1 MISSKTVLLR
11 ADLDVPLGH
20 FKDNGRD
27 RMVVLDDFR
36 LRTLLPTLYLCL
48 QYAEKVI
55 IMGHI
60 GRPKGVEKEL
70 SVAPI
75 VDWLDREVPEYD
87 FPRDKL
93 QVLENLRFEEGEDAC
108 DEKYAK
114 ELAAMGNFY
123 INEAFAAHHPA
134 SSTTLLPALL
144 PHACGF
150 HFEHEVRVL
159 KGIRENT
166 YERPVIAI
174 IGGAKIEDKL
184 PVVSALAKVADH
196 VLVGGKLPQEIEGQG
211 ISLPGNVYVAKM
223 GEGGKDISEES
234 VREFREILKKAKQVV
249 WSGPMGQ
256 YEKGFNKGNKA
267 LAEEIISS
275 GAESIIG
282 GGDTI
287 NALALL
293 GLINYFSFVS
303 VGGGAMLEYLVKG
316 TLPAIEA
323 LNGHP

>member
-1 MISSKTVLLR
+1 MISGKTVLLR

-20 FKDNGRD
+20 FKDNGKD

-55 IMGHI
+55 VMGHI

-75 VDWLDREVPEYD
+75 VDWFDREVPEYD
-87 FPRDKL
+87 FPRDRF
-93 QVLENLRFEEGEDAC
+93 QVLENLRFEEGEDEC
-108 DEKYAK
+108 SEKYAK
-114 ELAAMGNFY
+114 ELADLGNFY
-123 INEAFAAHHPA
+123 VNEAFAAHHPA
-134 SSTTLLPALL
+134 SSTTVLPKLL

-166 YERPVIAI
+166 YERPVVAI

-184 PVVSALAKVADH
+184 PVVSTLAKVTDH
-196 VLVGGKLPQEIEGQG
+196 VLVGGKLPQEIDEQG
-211 ISLPGNVYVAKM
+211 ITLPGNVLIAKM
-223 GEGGKDISEES
+223 EEGGKDLSEES
-234 VREFREILKKAKQVV
+234 IQQFRQILKTAKQVV

-287 NALALL
+287 NALTLL
-293 GLINYFSFVS
+293 GLIDFFSFVS

-316 TLPAIEA
+316 TLPTIEA
-323 LNGHP
+323 LNGHS